1 MKKIIFREISAHYCF
16 FFIYIFSSILYGFSE
31 NDINSFF
38 LFFFRKLTFFYLS
51 MCDGMLKD
59 KRKIK
64 LFKNFICRKKR
75 KRLAFYTLTSII
87 HMKFLKDLL
96 KTFSPQYI
104 NIIIFFIKK
113 KMKIVRNFAPMNK
126 YKTCVEKENRIE
138 RIILKINSEQVKFRY
153 TFSL

>member
-1 MKKIIFREISAHYCF
+1 
-16 FFIYIFSSILYGFSE
+16 
-31 NDINSFF
+31 
-38 LFFFRKLTFFYLS
+38 

-64 LFKNFICRKKR
+64 LFKNFISRKKR

-104 NIIIFFIKK
+104 NIIIFFIKR

>member
-16 FFIYIFSSILYGFSE
+16 FFYIFSSILYGFSE

-38 LFFFRKLTFFYLS
+38 FSFLESSLFFYLS

-104 NIIIFFIKK
+104 NIIIFFIKR